1 MNLTTPRQFNIIPW
15 THGPL
20 NRETIGGKR
29 HYVTPD
35 GKRLPSV
42 TTVLDSFYGGKW
54 AAWRKQIGEEKAK
67 EILAKASSRGTKMH
81 TICEKYLLG
90 EDYKAKQ
97 MPDSLARFKTIQ
109 PIIDKNID
117 NIYCIEDALYST
129 SLGLAGSTDCI
140 AEFDGKLSVIDFKT
154 SSKWKSKEDIEN
166 YFIQG
171 TAYALMFNEMTGLK
185 PRQVVLIFATDEGE
199 SFYYVEQITPEYIRK
214 LLDIIKLYKSKAVTC

>member
-1 MNLTTPRQFNIIPW
+1 
-15 THGPL
+15 
-20 NRETIGGKR
+20 
-29 HYVTPD
+29 
-35 GKRLPSV
+35 
-42 TTVLDSFYGGKW
+42 
-54 AAWRKQIGEEKAK
+54 
-67 EILAKASSRGTKMH
+67 
-81 TICEKYLLG
+81 
-90 EDYKAKQ
+90 

-154 SSKWKSKEDIEN
+154 STKWKSKEDIEN

-199 SFYYVEQITPEYIRK
+199 SFFYVEQITPEYIRK